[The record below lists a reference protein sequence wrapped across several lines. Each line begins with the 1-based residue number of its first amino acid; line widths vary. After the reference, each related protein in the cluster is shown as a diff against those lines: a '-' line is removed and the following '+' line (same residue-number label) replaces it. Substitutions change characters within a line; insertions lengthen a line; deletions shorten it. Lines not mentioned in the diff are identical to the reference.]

1 MSSLNTTLLLPCQ
14 DLPEHGPAITLP
26 GPAVSSLNTTLLSPC
41 QDLPEHGLLSP
52 CQDLLCHH

>member
-41 QDLPEHGLLSP
+41 QDLPERSP
-52 CQDLLCHH
+52 AIALPGPA